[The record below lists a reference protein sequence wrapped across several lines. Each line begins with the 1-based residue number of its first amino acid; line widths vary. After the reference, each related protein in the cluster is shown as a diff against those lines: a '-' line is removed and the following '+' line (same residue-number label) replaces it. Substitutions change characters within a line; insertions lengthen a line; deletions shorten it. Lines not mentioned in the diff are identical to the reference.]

1 MSRFGRNIAPFVS
14 AELSRAHD
22 AHSDGLAYLAFF
34 HLERAHV
41 LGQASTCLH
50 LRVHLRMLRW
60 GWQQRRCGEV
70 MGQLLRL
77 VGALSMTAVGL
88 VPQGN
93 TGGSDVSPFKPMPVP
108 PELSA
113 MIRRA
118 RS

>member
-1 MSRFGRNIAPFVS
+1 MSRFGRNIAPLVD
-14 AELSRAHD
+14 AELARAHD
-22 AHSDGLAYLAFF
+22 ANAAGRACLAFF
-34 HLERAHV
+34 HLQRAHV

-50 LRVHLRMLRW
+50 LKVHLHMLRW
-60 GWQQRRCGEV
+60 GWRQRRVDEV
-70 MGQLLRL
+70 MGQLLRM

-108 PELSA
+108 QDLSA